1 MMKGRQ
7 ARIALGVLAIFVFV
21 ASTVFAQRIDG
32 DLRGVVKDPT
42 GAVVPGATV
51 TITNQNTGISR
62 ETETTSLGGFFAGNL
77 LPGVYTVAVEA
88 SGFKRAVK
96 ADVRVIANRVVQV
109 NVELEIG
116 AAVETVTIEAG
127 AELVE
132 TETSTLVGGTF
143 RNEQLTS
150 SIVMG
155 GGNLDGD
162 PFQLAVL
169 APGTTTQPGGVLG
182 EGGSVG
188 GNRPRMNNF
197 TVDGLD
203 NNDPSVTGRIAPI
216 ISEAVEEFTLLTNQ
230 FSAEFGHSTAGQF
243 MTTTKSGTND
253 IHGQAWWYNQNRE
266 FNSLDNL
273 TRATTAPGADKPRY
287 DYNRFGGQAGGRI
300 QKDKWFYFGSF
311 EYQNLTQAGVSS
323 GDILVP
329 TAAGLSTL
337 QSLASTP
344 GTGISPTTVGILTD
358 HVPPAAAATGS
369 VNVCDESINP
379 TCDPAGA
386 LVSIPTGSFSATS
399 PNFDRLHLFLLS
411 SDYKTAR
418 HNISG
423 RFHWSRQRGPVS
435 GDLPVAQFSS
445 NQAYDTRRVTLSDVF
460 VINPQWVN
468 ELRVA
473 YLRADGPSLPVQDIP
488 APAGTDVFG
497 NYSLQ
502 DLGLFIG
509 PNSNL
514 PQTGG
519 NNIYQLSNNTTYMHG
534 SHTFKF
540 GVDIRDIISFSQ
552 FLPRAR
558 GDFVYAADP
567 TGSTAGSRNVSDLDG
582 FVRDTFPTA
591 VGIRGVGSGHFAQ
604 NRTAAYWFIQ
614 DTWRVHPRVTLDFGI
629 RYEFTET
636 ARDNSKQSLNGLAN
650 VGSIT
655 QELFTPQLLL
665 NTGAGGPGCVSI
677 ATCAADP
684 LNGTTIFSSLT
695 PLHQRNL
702 LGHVGDSLIFE
713 PPSTDVNNWAPRVGL
728 AWDIF
733 GDGKTSLRAG
743 IGRGF
748 DVLFGNLPL
757 LQLPP
762 QVQAENRESNACLL
776 SPSPAWCSAA
786 VGGNPLN
793 DNSDIRAGN
802 IGFLAGGGLLPSLPL
817 ATSVDPITARNATGA
832 FVFDDKAPDVW
843 TWSLSVQREV
853 FKGWLVEARYVGTH
867 AINLPIQRW
876 LSAGVNPY
884 FEPGNQ
890 VPVFTSA
897 SAVPSSFS
905 AGATTVASIEAQQ
918 STAPF
923 QLLLAPYGFGGVITI
938 FTPDGRSS
946 YHGGSVKV
954 ERRFADGFLVNASYT
969 FSKTIDNIENDLFTS
984 LLNPRRPFN
993 MLDINSNRGLSG
1005 LSRKHKLAVTWLYD
1019 LPRYRGDNAA
1029 ARGVLNGWQIGGS
1042 FLAQDGQPVTIRAG
1056 RDING
1061 DFDTAADW
1069 AFHNPGGT
1077 PGVGSDSTAV
1087 CWDGVTVT
1095 IGGCGSSQIV
1105 GYVSDVDNAE
1115 WIRPGRF
1122 GQSNGG
1128 RGNFISAGINNWN
1141 LDIGKRTPFWGE
1153 GRYIE
1158 FRAQLINA
1166 FNHSSPIIGTGGGG
1180 NTTAAA
1186 TTNSGFTIPG
1196 AGNFLKEDSFSGGLG
1211 NAPFQRVIQFNLK
1224 VVF

>member
-7 ARIALGVLAIFVFV
+7 ARIALGVLAVFVFV
-21 ASTVFAQRIDG
+21 ASTVLAQRIDG

-77 LPGVYTVAVEA
+77 LPGAYTVAVEA

-96 ADVRVIANRVVQV
+96 TDVRVIANRVVQV

-162 PFQLAVL
+162 PFQLAIL
-169 APGTTTQPGGVLG
+169 APGTTTQPGGVVG
-182 EGGSVG
+182 QGGSIG

-230 FSAEFGHSTAGQF
+230 FAAEYGHSTAGQF
-243 MTTTKSGTND
+243 ITTTKSGTND
-253 IHGQAWWYNQNRE
+253 IHGRAWWYLQNRKL
-266 FNSLDNL
+266 NSLDNL

-287 DYNRFGGQAGGRI
+287 DYSRFGGQAGGAI
-300 QKDKWFYFGSF
+300 VKDKLFYFGSY
-311 EYQNLTQAGVSS
+311 EYQNLTLGSTS
-323 GDILVP
+323 PGDILVP

-337 QSLASTP
+337 QALAADPNSGVSATN
-344 GTGISPTTVGILTD
+344 VGIITD
-358 HVPPAAAATGS
+358 HVPPAAAATS
-369 VNVCDESINP
+369 SALVCDEGLAGGAANCANP
-379 TCDPAGA
+379 GVWQVP
-386 LVSIPTGSFSATS
+386 IPVGSFSASS
-399 PNFDRLHLFLLS
+399 PNFDRLHLFQ
-411 SDYKTAR
+411 
-418 HNISG
+418 ISG
-423 RFHWSRQRGPVS
+423 DYQTGKHKLSGRYFFSRERGPIA
-435 GDLPVAQFSS
+435 GDLPVVEFNS
-445 NQAYDTRRVTLSDVF
+445 NLEYDTQRLTLSDVW
-460 VINPQWVN
+460 VINSRWVV
-468 ELRVA
+468 EFRGA
-473 YLRADGPSLPVQDIP
+473 YLRAIGPNLPVQDIP
-488 APAGTDVFG
+488 APAGTDIFG

-502 DLGLFIG
+502 DLGLPIG
-509 PNSNL
+509 SSSNL

-519 NNIYQLSNNTTYMHG
+519 NHIYQAAINTTYIHG
-534 SHTFKF
+534 SHTFKW
-540 GVDIRDIISFSQ
+540 GADVRDIISYSN
-552 FLPRAR
+552 FLPRER
-558 GDFVYAADP
+558 GDFIWAGDP
-567 TGSTAGSRNVSDLDG
+567 SRNLSDLDG
-582 FVRDTFPTA
+582 FSRDMFPNS
-591 VGIRGVGSGHFAQ
+591 VSIRGVGTGHFAQ
-604 NRTAAYWFIQ
+604 NRTAGYFFFQ
-614 DTWRVHPRVTLDFGI
+614 DTWRVHPRVTLDLGI
-629 RYEFTET
+629 RYEYSET
-636 ARDNSKQSLNGLAN
+636 ARDNFKQDLNGIAN
-650 VGSIT
+650 VLSIS
-655 QELFTPQLLL
+655 QEPWTPELLL
-665 NTGAGGPGCVSI
+665 NTGASSCSSI
-677 ATCAADP
+677 ASCSTDP
-684 LNGTTIFSSLT
+684 LNGQPIFNSLN
-695 PLHQRNL
+695 PIHRQALVDHL
-702 LGHVGDSLIFE
+702 GDSIIFKRPNE
-713 PPSTDVNNWAPRVGL
+713 DVDNFAPRLGL

-762 QVQAENRESNACLL
+762 QVQAENRETNACLL
-776 SPSPAWCSAA
+776 SPSPAWCAI
-786 VGGNPLN
+786 PQ
-793 DNSDIRAGN
+793 SDVRAST
-802 IGFLAGGGLLPSLPL
+802 IGFISGGGLLPVLPL
-817 ATSVDPITARNATGA
+817 DTSLNRITARNATGA
-832 FVFDDKAPDVW
+832 FVFDDKVPDVW

-853 FKGWLVEARYVGTH
+853 FKDWLVEARYVGTH
-867 AINLPIQRW
+867 AIHLPIQRW
-876 LSAGVNPY
+876 LNAGIPAY
-884 FEPGNQ
+884 FRGAQ
-890 VPVFTSA
+890 LPVYTSM

-905 AGATTVASIEAQQ
+905 AGTQTQAGIENLINPGGNFAFG
-918 STAPF
+918 PLMLF
-923 QLLLAPYGFGGVITI
+923 PYGFFGVITM

-946 YHGGSVKV
+946 YHGGSVRV
-954 ERRFADGFLVNASYT
+954 ERRFTDGFLVNSSYT
-969 FSKTIDNIENDLFTS
+969 WSKTIDNIENDLFTS

-993 MLDINSNRGLSG
+993 MLDINSNVGLSG
-1005 LSRKHKLAVTWLYD
+1005 LHRQHKFAVSWVYD
-1019 LPRYRGDNAA
+1019 LPTYRGDSGALK
-1029 ARGVLNGWQIGGS
+1029 GVLNGWQIGGS
-1042 FLAQDGQPVTIRAG
+1042 YLAETGQPVTIRAG
-1056 RDING
+1056 RDVNG
-1061 DFDTAADW
+1061 DFDTAGDF

-1077 PGVGSDSTAV
+1077 PGVGSDSSSV

-1105 GYVSDVDNAE
+1105 GYVSDIDNAE

-1122 GQSNGG
+1122 GEANGN
-1128 RGNFISAGINNWN
+1128 RGNFIGAGINNWN

-1166 FNHSSPIIGTGGGG
+1166 FNHSSPVIGTGGAL
-1180 NTTAAA
+1180 NTTVAARG
-1186 TTNSGFTIPG
+1186 NSGYTIPG
-1196 AGNFLKEDSFSGGLG
+1196 AANFRKNDSFSGGLG
-1211 NAPFQRVIQFNLK
+1211 NAPFQRIIQFNLR